1 MQSTSSATRRAVF
14 MGLILLPRQGVWCHL
29 RCPCAAVFAFNC
41 HPRWAQVSHR
51 SCVTPDSLNRHLK
64 CPRTSPMEQ
73 DNRVWIT
80 EFPPTDLHT
89 CLMQLYPRR
98 CDVPQS
104 LGSSLLQ
111 TPNEK
116 WVLPSEKKKKK
127 EKGSE
132 VYIFAWDTALGY
144 LGRRKFLNS

>member
-1 MQSTSSATRRAVF
+1 
-14 MGLILLPRQGVWCHL
+14 
-29 RCPCAAVFAFNC
+29 
-41 HPRWAQVSHR
+41 
-51 SCVTPDSLNRHLK
+51 
-64 CPRTSPMEQ
+64 MEQ

-80 EFPPTDLHT
+80 EFLPTHLHT

-127 EKGSE
+127 KKK
-132 VYIFAWDTALGY
+132 VLRYIYLPETLLWDT
-144 LGRRKFLNS
+144 